1 MDNTDSIY
9 IIEDLVS
16 GKRITTHIQ
25 NLCPFIYDP
34 IRTNPLS
41 RSLDIAATAI
51 DDPLC
56 NSTSDGLDST
66 SPATAGNRTRPSCM
80 WTSSMITFAP
90 TPWTSS
96 MIRRELQQLGT
107 VQVSDACRQAPGIST
122 RTQDAI
128 PDSQR
133 TQDWFFQVRLVFPL
147 RFIVSE
153 TSHTS
158 NLLRVSC

>member
-1 MDNTDSIY
+1 
-9 IIEDLVS
+9 
-16 GKRITTHIQ
+16 
-25 NLCPFIYDP
+25 
-34 IRTNPLS
+34 
-41 RSLDIAATAI
+41 
-51 DDPLC
+51 
-56 NSTSDGLDST
+56 
-66 SPATAGNRTRPSCM
+66 
-80 WTSSMITFAP
+80 
-90 TPWTSS
+90 